1 MLRPRQLERIVKGAA
16 NHRRIQILELLKQ
29 SPELSLFEISD
40 ALNINLKTASEHT
53 RKLALAGLVLKRNED
68 KFVRHTLSPRG
79 KVILTFLRTLE

>member
-29 SPELSLFEISD
+29 SPEFSLFEISD